1 MRLTAV
7 RMHRSSVS
15 ATLLLLSLMLIA
27 SAGGCLFGG
36 REKADIKSPDPAL
49 KIPAIKTAVQR
60 KDMSVITALVKDL
73 ESDDPAVRFYAIH
86 GLQELTGETFGYA
99 YYTDGDERQS
109 ALRQWQDWLSRSE
122 TSVADGGEPV
132 PMRARTQG
140 PSSPQP

>member
-1 MRLTAV
+1 MRLTASTT
-7 RMHRSSVS
+7 RRSLAV
-15 ATLLLLSLMLIA
+15 APLLVLTLMLAA
-27 SAGGCLFGG
+27 SASGCLFGG

-60 KDMSVITALVKDL
+60 KDMSVITAQVKDL

-122 TSVADGGEPV
+122 TS
-132 PMRARTQG
+132 
-140 PSSPQP
+140 